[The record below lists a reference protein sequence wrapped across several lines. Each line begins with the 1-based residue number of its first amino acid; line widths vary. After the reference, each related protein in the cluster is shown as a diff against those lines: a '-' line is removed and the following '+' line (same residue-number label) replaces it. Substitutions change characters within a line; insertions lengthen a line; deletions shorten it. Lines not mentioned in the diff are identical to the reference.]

1 MGRVRTFHVHGRAP
15 RGVTAQAMLSLSYD
29 GRQKSRFRH
38 TLPDGT
44 EVVVMLPR
52 GETLRDGDALQSDEG
67 VVFGVVAKPEP
78 VSVVH
83 TMDAL
88 LLSRASYHLGNR
100 HMPLQI
106 LPNELRYPH
115 DHVLDDML
123 KQLGLNPTFEQ
134 LPFEPESGAYGS
146 GHSFASRGHTHHHH
160 AHDHDD
166 HGHNHGHV
174 YDHSHASERSR
185 GVIHVNW
192 PKDEAAP
199 GATSADENKQ

>member
-1 MGRVRTFHVHGRAP
+1 MGRMRTLHVHGRADQ
-15 RGVTAQAMLSLSYD
+15 GVTAQAMLSLSYD
-29 GRQKSRFRH
+29 ARQKSRFR
-38 TLPDGT
+38 TALPDGS

-67 VVFGVVAKPEP
+67 VVLGVVAKPEP

-83 TMDAL
+83 TRDGL
-88 LLSRASYHLGNR
+88 LLSRAAYHLGNR

-106 LPNELRYPH
+106 LPDQLRYPH

-123 KQLGLNPTFEQ
+123 RQLGLNPTCEH

-146 GHSFASRGHTHHHH
+146 GHAFAARGHTHHHG
-160 AHDHDD
+160 DEP
-166 HGHNHGHV
+166 GHNHAHV
-174 YDHSHASERSR
+174 FDHSHASERSR

-192 PKDEAAP
+192 SKEEPAP
-199 GATSADENKQ
+199 VDASDENK